1 MKKFCYTVI
10 RKTEMREIKSKERF
24 KKKTL
29 IIAYLYADNT
39 DQQRMGN

>member
-1 MKKFCYTVI
+1 
-10 RKTEMREIKSKERF
+10 MREIKSKERF
-24 KKKTL
+24 KKKPL